1 MGKKEKPEKK
11 EKPLDKMTA
20 KELRELALSL
30 GSITGVHGMNKE
42 EILAAVKEA
51 RGVAKDVGKKGD
63 RSMRQLK
70 EKLVELRGKKE
81 EARSG
86 NDKKSVDILRK
97 RISRLKKKT
106 HQAA

>member
-1 MGKKEKPEKK
+1 MAKKEKAEKK
-11 EKPLDKMTA
+11 EKPLEKMTA
-20 KELRELALSL
+20 KELRELGMSL
-30 GSITGVHGMNKE
+30 GTITGVHGMNKE

-51 RGVAKDVGKKGD
+51 KGIAKAAGKKGD

-70 EKLVELRGKKE
+70 EKIGELRNKKE
-81 EARSG
+81 DARSG
-86 NDKKSVDILRK
+86 GGKKALDILRK

>member
-1 MGKKEKPEKK
+1 MGKKEKAEKK

-30 GSITGVHGMNKE
+30 GTITGVHGMNKE

-51 RGVAKDVGKKGD
+51 RGIVKEAGKKGD

-70 EKLVELRGKKE
+70 EKLGELRGKKE
-81 EARSG
+81 EVRSG
-86 NDKKSVDILRK
+86 GDKKVVDILRK